1 MKYLVRLPVYVIVEA
16 DNLASAR
23 AQGGELARG
32 LNVLPSLDCN
42 SLDMTV
48 WNENSVQLFPK
59 VYPKAEEENDDNEES

>member
-1 MKYLVRLPVYVIVEA
+1 MKYIVRLPVYVIVEA

-23 AQGGELARG
+23 ARAVELANG

-48 WNENSVQLFPK
+48 WDEKSDQ
-59 VYPKAEEENDDNEES
+59 VYPKVFKVEEDDDGDDEG